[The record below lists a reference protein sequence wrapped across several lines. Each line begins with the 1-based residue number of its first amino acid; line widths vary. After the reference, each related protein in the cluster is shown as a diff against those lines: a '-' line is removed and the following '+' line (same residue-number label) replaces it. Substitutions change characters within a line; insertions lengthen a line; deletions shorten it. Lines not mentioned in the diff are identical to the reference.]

1 MAKKKSKSSEE
12 YWREREAEQLKH
24 YIKDEKEYQKRID
37 EIYDYMMDQ
46 IQKEI
51 NGFYSKYARKEGIT
65 LAEAKRRVSKLDID
79 AYARKAKRY
88 VKDKDFSK
96 EANEEMRLYN
106 ATMKINRL
114 EMLKANIGLE
124 LVSGFDELQKYFGG
138 ALTER
143 TLKEFER
150 QAGILGKTVQN
161 NAKAADAIV
170 NSSFHNAK
178 FSDRIW
184 MHQDLLKSELD
195 KLLRQGM
202 IQGKSSTE
210 LARLLRQKFNVSKS
224 NAERL
229 MVTELRRAQTE
240 ASKKA
245 YEENGVKKYEFLTAN
260 PGGACDICT
269 KLNGKIFEVK
279 DMMPGKN
286 APPIHPRC
294 HCTTVEYQDYSE
306 LDALLD
312 FIDKGGTAEE
322 WNMLKNKEHFDT
334 IRLTDEEKRALM
346 DYKSFESYRINDI
359 LRKSGNVKELSE
371 KERKFVKQLD
381 SALSKMP
388 KYEGDLI
395 RTVDFSDWTNQQRR
409 LDDYVKGFNPD
420 ETITIDQYWST
431 SKGMGYNKKANV
443 KIYIQNAKNGRDIS
457 SVGLD
462 EKEVLYERKSQFV
475 VISKVFRDG
484 IWNILL
490 EEK

>member
-1 MAKKKSKSSEE
+1 MSKKSKSSEK

-24 YIKDEKEYQKRID
+24 YIKDEKEYQKCID

-124 LVSGFDELQKYFGG
+124 LVSGFDELQKYFGE
-138 ALTER
+138 AFTER

-184 MHQDLLKSELD
+184 MHQDLLKAELD

-269 KLNGKIFEVK
+269 KLDGKIFEVK

-306 LDALLD
+306 LDELLD
-312 FIDKGGTAEE
+312 FIDKGGTTKE
-322 WNMLKNKEHFDT
+322 WNKLKKSGKSVAKDSGSGIIEMTRKNDNSREGFNFISDKVFNDL
-334 IRLTDEEKRALM
+334 IISAKKKGAVIVRGTDEVEEHLEKLNAAASNVGDVLIFRRDVCISEVLEEVHHFEQNLEKMNDDKEEPLRSILNEIEAKQFLL
-346 DYKSFESYRINDI
+346 DNADKYKIP
-359 LRKSGNVKELSE
+359 RKEIELT
-371 KERKFVKQLD
+371 KNQLKYYQKQL
-381 SALSKMP
+381 K
-388 KYEGDLI
+388 E
-395 RTVDFSDWTNQQRR
+395 
-409 LDDYVKGFNPD
+409 
-420 ETITIDQYWST
+420 
-431 SKGMGYNKKANV
+431 YNNH
-443 KIYIQNAKNGRDIS
+443 
-457 SVGLD
+457 
-462 EKEVLYERKSQFV
+462 E
-475 VISKVFRDG
+475 
-484 IWNILL
+484 
-490 EEK
+490 